1 MTFTYQRIYYN
12 RKKEITI
19 LKIIIVMTN
28 KEIIDKLK
36 DELAN
41 LRELVE
47 STISI
52 LDADFMSQKTIKK
65 YLEERYKNIIQVKH

>member
-1 MTFTYQRIYYN
+1 
-12 RKKEITI
+12 
-19 LKIIIVMTN
+19 MTN